1 MSVIDRIPY
10 YSNEMMQEYCERLRR
25 VVLDSKE
32 VTIGRGKS
40 SRVEK
45 VLKYK
50 TPQDAIDRIVDSCK
64 YYKTLNEKDM
74 DNKLQLRDYQKDI
87 IIKGSEILKTYKFL
101 YLAMEV
107 RTGKTLT
114 SLGIAEKVGAKK
126 VLFVTKKKAMS
137 SIVNDYELQNP
148 NFHLSVINYESLHTI
163 MYDEDWDL
171 VILDEAHSCFV
182 AGTLVDGKK
191 IEDISVGDSLKS
203 FNFETQEYE
212 YKNVLNVFRNELT
225 ENLIKI
231 KCNGKEIVCTES
243 HKVFTKRGWIRAGD
257 ILPDDELQ
265 ILQ

>member
-10 YSNEMMQEYCERLRR
+10 YSNEMMLEYCEMLKR

-45 VLKYK
+45 VLKNK
-50 TPQDAIDRIVDSCK
+50 TPQDAIDRIVESCE

-74 DNKLQLRDYQKDI
+74 ENKLQLRDYQKDI
-87 IIKGSEILKTYKFL
+87 IIKGTEIIKTYKFL

-126 VLFVTKKKAMS
+126 VLFITKKKAVS
-137 SIVNDYELQNP
+137 SIVADYELQNP
-148 NFHLSVINYESLHTI
+148 SFHLSVINYESLHTI

-182 AGTLVDGKK
+182 SGTLVDGKK
-191 IEDISVGDSLKS
+191 IEDINVGDSLKS
-203 FNFETQEYE
+203 FNFEIQEYE